1 MANEPQTASK
11 PAVPQGSGNRN
22 EIVWVGCKLPTGLW
36 GEIIP
41 EPRGAPDGQ
50 VRSPAPKGER
60 VLFKGANS
68 AATTA
73 ALGGNLIRVNP
84 RVLNYG
90 RTPVSREFWERWS
103 QQEVAKGFIAKGFI
117 FAEPKEADFR
127 AQAREKLPEKT
138 GLEGLSPEGN
148 DERMKAIRIPGQP
161 ETVIEPDKEH
171 LKRLQKE
178 LGEAA

>member
-1 MANEPQTASK
+1 MANEQTA
-11 PAVPQGSGNRN
+11 GSRN
-22 EIVWVGCKLPTGLW
+22 DMVTVGCKLPHGIWAELM
-36 GEIIP
+36 P
-41 EPRGAPDGQ
+41 PPREAPDGQ
-50 VRSPAPKGER
+50 VRSPPPAGQKIH
-60 VLFKGANS
+60 LKGANS

-103 QQEVAKGFIAKGFI
+103 KQEVAKSLIDKGFV
-117 FAEPKEADFR
+117 FAEAKEADFR
-127 AQAREKLPEKT
+127 AQAKEKLPEKT

-178 LGEAA
+178 IGEAA

>member
-1 MANEPQTASK
+1 MANEQNI
-11 PAVPQGSGNRN
+11 GNRN
-22 EIVWVGCKLPTGLW
+22 DVVMVGVKLPHGIWAELM
-36 GEIIP
+36 P
-41 EPRGAPDGQ
+41 PPREAPDGQ
-50 VRSPAPKGER
+50 VRSPPPNGQR
-60 VLFKGANS
+60 ILLKGANS

-90 RTPVSREFWERWS
+90 RTAVPREFWERWS
-103 QQEVAKGFIAKGFI
+103 KQETAKAFIDRGFI
-117 FAEPKEADFR
+117 FAEAKEPDFK

-161 ETVIEPDKEH
+161 ETVVETDKEH
-171 LKRLQKE
+171 LRKLQKE
-178 LGEAA
+178 LEAA